1 MATPSAAQPPRARG
15 FGGPRPEGG
24 DRRGGPGGPGGPRG
38 PRRDGPREEKEWV
51 PLTKLGRL
59 VKSGKIPKL
68 ESIYLHSIPIKEP
81 EIIDYFLK
89 DLKEDVMKVTPVQK
103 QTRAGQRTRFKVFVA
118 IGDMNGHLGLGTK
131 VAKEVQGAIK
141 GAQLVAK
148 MAMVPVRRGYW
159 GNKIGLPHTIAMT
172 VTGKSGSI
180 RVRLMPA
187 PRGTGIVAPP
197 ATKKLIVFAGI
208 SDCYTCTSGNTKTM
222 GNFIQA
228 TYDAIAQSYKYLT
241 PDFWKPTVFL
251 PNPFEEHSEWLK
263 ETNAKPLGA

>member
-1 MATPSAAQPPRARG
+1 MADNSGAKPPQRRG
-15 FGGPRPEGG
+15 FGNRGDGPQRRGPRPGG
-24 DRRGGPGGPGGPRG
+24 RF
-38 PRRDGPREEKEWV
+38 DGKDDKEWT

-59 VKSGKIPKL
+59 VKAGKILKL
-68 ESIYLHSIPIKEP
+68 ETIYLHSIPIKEP

-89 DLKEDVMKVTPVQK
+89 ELKDEVMKVSPVQK

-118 IGDMNGHLGLGTK
+118 VGDMNGHLGLGVK

-148 MAMVPVRRGYW
+148 MSIVPVRRGYW
-159 GNKIGLPHTIAMT
+159 GNKIGNPHTVAMT
-172 VTGKSGSI
+172 VTGKSGSC
-180 RVRLMPA
+180 RVRLVPA

-208 SDCYTCTSGNTKTM
+208 NDCYTSTAGNTKTM
-222 GNFIQA
+222 GNFIKA
-228 TYDAIAQSYKYLT
+228 TYDALAQSYKYLT
-241 PDFWKPTVFL
+241 PDFWKPTHYL

-263 ETNAKPLGA
+263 ETTYKPLTS

>member
-1 MATPSAAQPPRARG
+1 MADPSGSRPPPRGRGG

-24 DRRGGPGGPGGPRG
+24 DRRGPRG
-38 PRRDGPREEKEWV
+38 PRRDGPRDEKEWV

-59 VKSGKIPKL
+59 VKAGKIPKL

-118 IGDMNGHLGLGTK
+118 IGDMNGHIGLGCK

-141 GAQLVAK
+141 GAQLAAK

-172 VTGKSGSI
+172 VTGKCGSC

-208 SDCYTCTSGNTKTM
+208 NDAYTCTSGNTKTM

-228 TYDAIAQSYKYLT
+228 TFDAISQSYQYLT

-251 PNPFEEHSEWLK
+251 PNPFEEHTDFLK
-263 ETNAKPLGA
+263 ETAVKSL